1 MPTDTQ
7 LHRDVFEE
15 LNWDPSVHA
24 ADIGIAVK
32 DGIVTLHG
40 SVSSFAERVAA
51 ERAVLRV
58 YGAKAVAN
66 DIEVRLP
73 GLSERTDSDIAQ
85 AAVNAL
91 EWNAWV
97 PHGQLTLAVHQG
109 WLTLRGQV
117 ERQYQKIAAEE
128 AVRNLFGVKGVTN
141 EITVRP
147 QVTRADVAPQ
157 IEAAFRRSAQLDAQ
171 RIRVET
177 HGGKVSLFGNVH
189 SWLERQEAERMAWGA
204 PGIFAVENN
213 ITVTPE
219 AELRFALS
227 DTTASTGRKQEEV

>member
-15 LNWDPSVHA
+15 LNWDPSIPA
-24 ADIGIAVK
+24 ADIGVAAK
-32 DGIVTLHG
+32 DGVVTLHG

-51 ERAVLRV
+51 EQAVLRV
-58 YGAKAVAN
+58 YGVKAVAN

-85 AAVNAL
+85 AAVNAV

-97 PHGQLTLAVHQG
+97 PHDQITITVHHG

-117 ERQYQKIAAEE
+117 ERQYQKMATEE
-128 AVRNLFGVKGVTN
+128 AVRDLLGVKGVTN
-141 EITVRP
+141 EIRVRP

-157 IEAAFRRSAQLDAQ
+157 IAAAFRRSAQLDAQ

-177 HGGKVSLFGNVH
+177 HGGQVSLFGNVR
-189 SWLERQEAERMAWGA
+189 SWLERQEAERVAWGA
-204 PGIFAVENN
+204 PGVFQVENN

-219 AELRFALS
+219 AELRFARS
-227 DTTASTGRKQEEV
+227 DATASTGNKQEEV